1 MTKTRRSHVLFYP
14 LFALALLLLWQA
26 EAVGDGVRKGLD
38 LCYRA
43 IIPSVFPFS
52 VLSAYLSR
60 VETDGGILAKCF
72 SRLFRLPPEGVL
84 PFFIGLF
91 CGFPLGAKAVAEGYK
106 HGIYTKEEAEHL
118 LAFTN
123 NTGLS
128 FLLLGVGIGMR
139 GRILDGVA
147 LALIQLLSACIVGML
162 MRPNKMPQERP
173 LQRLPRQPLP
183 LTLAIKDALYGTL
196 TVSAFITFFSAL
208 LGVTSTF
215 LGEIPQAVLA
225 CFLEIGTATRVA
237 AEIEGGIILSAF
249 AVGFSG
255 ISVHMQTIAVL
266 EDTDLSI
273 SVYLPM
279 KLVSGALSAL
289 LALPYFYLCS

>member
-1 MTKTRRSHVLFYP
+1 V
-14 LFALALLLLWQA
+14 
-26 EAVGDGVRKGLD
+26 
-38 LCYRA
+38 
-43 IIPSVFPFS
+43 
-52 VLSAYLSR
+52 
-60 VETDGGILAKCF
+60 
-72 SRLFRLPPEGVL
+72 
-84 PFFIGLF
+84 
-91 CGFPLGAKAVAEGYK
+91 
-106 HGIYTKEEAEHL
+106 
-118 LAFTN
+118 
-123 NTGLS
+123 
-128 FLLLGVGIGMR
+128 
-139 GRILDGVA
+139 
-147 LALIQLLSACIVGML
+147 
-162 MRPNKMPQERP
+162 
-173 LQRLPRQPLP
+173 
-183 LTLAIKDALYGTL
+183 AIKDALYGTL

-225 CFLEIGTATRVA
+225 CFIEIGTATRLA